1 MIRLRKNPIRIG
13 AGFKLFVWP
22 AFCDSGRAVC
32 RAFGAAWF
40 VLVTDRFYTP
50 WTRKGRK

>member
-13 AGFKLFVWP
+13 TGFKLFVWP
-22 AFCDSGRAVC
+22 AFRDSYRSLGRVFA
-32 RAFGAAWF
+32 AAWF